1 MKGPLMKNSTLLRL
15 NLDEAF
21 TWLDQVVEDL
31 TPEQYAWQPEGS
43 ANPISK
49 LHAHTLSSADFWMNL
64 MGLQKPML
72 WQGVAEKLSLPSNMI
87 EIWKAEAPINLSDM
101 QAYSQRLRDECLPA
115 VETLDDAILEREIT
129 TPVFGQRTVGFVIR
143 LAGMQMAIHTGEI
156 SAAKGLQGLQGLP
169 F

>member
-1 MKGPLMKNSTLLRL
+1 MKNTTLLRL
-15 NLDEAF
+15 QLSEAF
-21 TWLDQVVEDL
+21 DWLDQVVGDL

-72 WQGVAEKLSLPSNMI
+72 WQGVAQKLGLPSNMI
-87 EIWKAEAPINLSDM
+87 EIWTTDAPIKLADM
-101 QAYSQRLRDECLPA
+101 QEYSRRLRDESLPG
-115 VETLDDAILEREIT
+115 VEALDDSILEREIT
-129 TPVFGQRTVGFVIR
+129 APVFGKRDVGFVIR
-143 LAGMQMAIHTGEI
+143 LAGTQLAIHTGEI